1 MQVLEDKALQLTL
14 PAPLAEK
21 TVQSIDRCKI
31 VQDLGTRKNVV
42 VYWDYNEAA
51 TLTHILDEVKPN
63 PEVPDVLSPILR
75 DYNWPGVFKPF
86 DHQKDTASFLSLRR
100 RAFCFNEA
108 GTGKTS
114 AAIWATDYLI
124 NIGEVK
130 RALIICPLSIM
141 QSAWQADIFKTAM
154 HRTCG
159 VAHGTV
165 DKRKKVIEGTY
176 EFVVINFDGVHT
188 VFEDLNKAAF
198 DLIIVDEANAYKSAT
213 TRRWKTLAKLIKP
226 ETRLWMMTGTPA
238 AQSPVDAFGLARLIS
253 PVRVPKYSGAWR
265 DRVMNQISRFKWIPK
280 HNATEQVHT
289 ALQPAI
295 RFTKKE
301 CLDLPEVVY
310 QTREVPLSPQTQKYY
325 NVLKKQLLVEA
336 AGEQISA
343 VNAAASLNKLL
354 QISGGAVYTDK
365 REVVQFDIKP
375 RLNALEE
382 VLDET
387 LNKVVVF
394 VPFIHTIDVI
404 QEHLKSNHVSCEVI
418 QGSVSAGER
427 TRIIQRFQDSPDP
440 RVLIIQ
446 PQSAAHGITLTAAD
460 TVVFWSPVMSV
471 ETYLQCVARIDRV
484 GQRNTMTVVHLQGSD
499 VERKIYNMLQG
510 KVDSHQKLVDLYK
523 QELED
528 SDEREY
534 GRGGQSIFGDPD
546 GA

>member
-1 MQVLEDKALQLTL
+1 MQVLEDTALQLTL

-21 TVQSIDRCKI
+21 SVEVIERCKV

-42 VYWDYNEAA
+42 VYWGHEESCALAHVIDQYQPDIS
-51 TLTHILDEVKPN
+51 L
-63 PEVPDVLSPILR
+63 PDVPSPIMR
-75 DYNWPGVFKPF
+75 DYAWPGIFKPF
-86 DHQKDTASFLSLRR
+86 NHQKDTASFLSLRD

-114 AAIWATDYLI
+114 AAIWAADYLM
-124 NIGEVK
+124 NLGLVK
-130 RALIICPLSIM
+130 RVLVICPLSIM
-141 QSAWQADIFKTAM
+141 HSAWQADIFKTAM

-159 VAHGTV
+159 VAHGTAS
-165 DKRKKVIEGTY
+165 KRQKVIAESY
-176 EFVVINFDGVHT
+176 EFVIINFDGVHT
-188 VFEDLNKAAF
+188 VFDDLYKANF
-198 DLIIVDEANAYKSAT
+198 DLIIVDEANAYKTAT
-213 TRRWKTLAKLIKP
+213 TRRWKTLAKLLRS
-226 ETRLWMMTGTPA
+226 ETKLWMMTGTPA
-238 AQSPVDAFGLARLIS
+238 AQSPLDAFGLARLIS
-253 PVRVPKYSGAWR
+253 PERVPKYSGAWR
-265 DRVMNQISRFKWIPK
+265 DRVMNQITRFKWIPK
-280 HNATEQVHT
+280 SNCTEQVHK

-310 QTREVPLSPQTQKYY
+310 QTRDVPLSPQTQKYY
-325 NVLKKQLLVEA
+325 AALKKQLLVEA

-365 REVVQFDIKP
+365 RQVVEFDVRP

-382 VLDET
+382 VLAET
-387 LNKVVVF
+387 LNKVIVF
-394 VPFIHTIDVI
+394 VPFIHTIDV
-404 QEHLKSNHVSCEVI
+404 VSKFLSDKGITSEII
-418 QGSVSAGER
+418 QGSVSPGQR
-427 TRIIQRFQDSPDP
+427 SQIIKQFQEQPDP

-446 PQSAAHGITLTAAD
+446 PQAAAHGITLTAAD

-484 GQRNTMTVVHLQGSD
+484 GQKNCMTVVHLQGSD
-499 VERKIYNMLQG
+499 VERRMYSMLQG

-528 SDEREY
+528 NDGY
-534 GRGGQSIFGDPD
+534 GESGGGVFSS
-546 GA
+546 AE